1 MWDRLN
7 ILKLEGLTPSFF
19 WDFCFN
25 KLLQKAKLS
34 VIINL
39 GDYVMKEPLVAIV
52 GRPNVGKSTLFN
64 RIVGKRVSIVNDEPG
79 VTRDRIFAHATWLD
93 NNFTLVDTGGLDL
106 EKDDEISVNI
116 VKQAKLAIEMAD
128 VTMFVVDGM
137 AGLTSQDHDVIQI
150 LRKSRKKIILV
161 VNKIDNY
168 DASLMYEYY
177 ELGLGEPFLVSS
189 IHGKGVGDLLDKVV
203 SYFDKDMLK
212 KEADDVIK
220 IAIVGKPNAGKSS
233 LINRLVGEER
243 VIVSSVAG
251 TTRDA
256 VDIPFKYNKKKYSLI
271 DTAGMRRKKKIE
283 DKTVERYSIIRTLD
297 SIRQADVVVL
307 VIDVT
312 TEISDQDLK
321 IAGFIDEQNKPS
333 IVVLN
338 KWDLIEKDTNTMKK
352 FEEKLAG
359 ELAFMSYFKSV
370 YLSALTGKRTEKLM
384 PAIEEVYLNARK
396 QISAG
401 ALNDVLQDAYTI
413 NAPTY
418 KKNKQL
424 RIFYATQTGAVPPTF
439 VLFVNDAT
447 LMTDNYLRY
456 LENNIRKAFDFTG
469 TPIRITMKC
478 KKEEDL

>member
-1 MWDRLN
+1 
-7 ILKLEGLTPSFF
+7 
-19 WDFCFN
+19 
-25 KLLQKAKLS
+25 
-34 VIINL
+34 
-39 GDYVMKEPLVAIV
+39 MKEPLVAIV

-64 RIVGKRVSIVNDEPG
+64 RIVGKRISIVNDEPG

-93 NNFTLVDTGGLDL
+93 NNFTLIDTGGLDF

-137 AGLTSQDHDVIQI
+137 AGLTAQDRDVVEV
-150 LRKSRKKIILV
+150 LRKSKKKIILV

-168 DASLMYEYY
+168 DETLAYEYY

-203 SYFDKDMLK
+203 SYFN
-212 KEADDVIK
+212 KEDLTKEQDDVIK

-233 LINRLVGEER
+233 LINKLVGEER
-243 VIVSSVAG
+243 VIVSNIAG

-256 VDIPFKYNKKKYSLI
+256 VDIPFKYNKKKYCLI
-271 DTAGMRRKKKIE
+271 DTAGMRKKKKIE

-297 SIRQADVVVL
+297 SIRNADVVVL

-333 IVVLN
+333 IIVLN
-338 KWDLIEKDTNTMKK
+338 KWDLIEKETNTMNQ
-352 FEEKLAG
+352 FEKKLAG
-359 ELAFMSYFKSV
+359 ELSFMSYFKSV

-384 PAIEEVYLNARK
+384 SAIETVYENARK

-401 ALNDVLQDAYTI
+401 VLNDVLQDAYSI

-439 VLFVNDAT
+439 VLFVNDIT
-447 LMTDNYLRY
+447 LMTDNYLKY

-478 KKEEDL
+478 KKEEDI

>member
-1 MWDRLN
+1 
-7 ILKLEGLTPSFF
+7 
-19 WDFCFN
+19 
-25 KLLQKAKLS
+25 
-34 VIINL
+34 
-39 GDYVMKEPLVAIV
+39 MKEPLVAIV

-64 RIVGKRVSIVNDEPG
+64 RIVGRRVSIVNDEPG

-93 NNFTLVDTGGLDL
+93 NNFTLVDTGGLDF

-128 VTMFVVDGM
+128 VTLFVVDGM
-137 AGLTSQDHDVIQI
+137 AGLTSQDHEVIQV

-168 DASLMYEYY
+168 DESLSYEYY

-203 SYFDKDMLK
+203 SYFDKDLLK
-212 KEADDVIK
+212 NEADDVIK

-243 VIVSSVAG
+243 VIVSSIAG

-271 DTAGMRRKKKIE
+271 DTAGMRKKKKIE

-352 FEEKLAG
+352 FEDKLAG

-384 PAIEEVYLNARK
+384 PAIEEVYQNARK

-439 VLFVNDAT
+439 VLFVNDVN